1 MANEY
6 TIYFPKTLTMYS
18 AQYCSIKVADIET
31 FNFSTFPALKCRDYD
46 IDGGLWQVTVKGSVV
61 PLYLDRESYIIT
73 PEGVKFEFSEFRH
86 FARYIANRNLERE
99 IEVLDG

>member
-1 MANEY
+1 MANKY

-18 AQYCSIKVADIET
+18 AQYCNIKVANIET
-31 FNFSTFPALKCRDYD
+31 FNFSTFPPLKCRDYN
-46 IDGGLWQVTVKGSVV
+46 IDGGLWQLTVKGSVI

-73 PEGVKFEFSEFRH
+73 PEGVKFEFSEFPR
-86 FARYIANRNLERE
+86 FAKYIANRNLECV